1 MLQQIAGHV
10 KEAEKSEEIQ
20 ALLITAVRLV
30 ITITYYIHILYIYQ
44 TFILIPEDS
53 LPHKLHSER
62 LLNGV
67 FSTYVSKGLSNS

>member
-30 ITITYYIHILYIYQ
+30 ITITYYIH
-44 TFILIPEDS
+44 
-53 LPHKLHSER
+53 R
-62 LLNGV
+62 LLNIYLKPL
-67 FSTYVSKGLSNS
+67 SLYLKILYHISCIQKGC